1 MSFKVVGEQ
10 LKYTGTIEESIVE
23 ALIKYPGLKALVVTE
38 KKNAVDAAISFYVRV
53 NMELKSKYLTD
64 VEGISTEYSNGS
76 QLTFIGNSN
85 LTDGKYKSVESHIL
99 LAYGNISDWQ
109 LTKLIGASVSYDKK
123 NAKLFPIVFTEAY
136 QVFGEEA
143 AHLAA
148 DFKKEYEENFTAG
161 RQGRKKTKK

>member
-1 MSFKVVGEQ
+1 MSFKVVDGQ
-10 LKYTGTIEESIVE
+10 LRYTGTIEESIIE
-23 ALIKYPGLKALVVTE
+23 ALIKYPGLKVLVTTE

-53 NMELKSKYLTD
+53 NMELKSKYMTD
-64 VEGISTEYSNGS
+64 MEGIDTKYSNGS
-76 QLTFIGNSN
+76 QLTFIGNSR
-85 LTDGKYKSVESHIL
+85 LTDGKYDSVDSHIL
-99 LAYGNISDWQ
+99 LAYGNMSDWQ
-109 LTKLIGASVSYDKK
+109 LTKLIGASAPYDKK
-123 NAKLFPIVFTEAY
+123 NDKMFPIVFTEEY